1 MCVDRSE
8 KESETARC
16 VQEFL
21 QAGCVQRREC
31 VLMRAPARNHRRRMG
46 MFGTVILTIATAVST
61 TIEVVPMN
69 AHTTAAAARQN
80 SMSVPGAL
88 SSRLSDND
96 TVTNTITVGTT
107 PAGVAVTPDGS
118 TVYVTNRGS
127 DSVSVIDTATGT
139 VTKTITVGLRPFGVA
154 VTPDGSTVYV
164 ASYESDSVS
173 RIDTA
178 TRTVTKTIT
187 VGMEPAGVVVTP
199 DGSAIYVAV
208 PGSAS

>member
-31 VLMRAPARNHRRRMG
+31 VLLRAPARNHRRRLG

-61 TIEVVPMN
+61 TIEVVPIN
-69 AHTTAAAARQN
+69 AHTTAAAAGQN
-80 SMSVPGAL
+80 SMSVAGAL
-88 SSRLSDND
+88 SSRLGDND
-96 TVTNTITVGTT
+96 TVTNTITVGTS

-118 TVYVTNRGS
+118 TVYVTN
-127 DSVSVIDTATGT
+127 TGT
-139 VTKTITVGLRPFGVA
+139 GSLSMIGTDTVKDTPTITVEPGPIGVA
-154 VTPDGSTVYV
+154 ITPDGSTVYV

-173 RIDTA
+173 RI
-178 TRTVTKTIT
+178 
-187 VGMEPAGVVVTP
+187 
-199 DGSAIYVAV
+199 
-208 PGSAS
+208 